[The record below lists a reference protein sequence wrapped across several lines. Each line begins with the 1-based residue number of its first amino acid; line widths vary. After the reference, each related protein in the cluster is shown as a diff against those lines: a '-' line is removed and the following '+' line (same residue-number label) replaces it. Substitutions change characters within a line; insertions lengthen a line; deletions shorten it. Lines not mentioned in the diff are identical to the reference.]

1 MPKPLTLQIEK
12 SLDTGDLLFFDYD
25 CLNCLQPWEVLT
37 CLYQQRTTSGAA
49 QNVAFCMR
57 TPQKLLIV
65 SSHFGGEV
73 QITPYNEFLNKPYIR
88 SVKVRSFLTAPLNLV
103 EATAQFTQQLKEQR
117 QLAGQ
122 RDHKDFFSRLL
133 KAKLIRATVLK
144 QVSNNLVPHYL
155 YAVKVLNRNPF
166 QDPRVTVDDLD
177 RARPKCFYD
186 AYELSEAVAI
196 RSYNS
201 QNLAKSNVL

>member
-1 MPKPLTLQIEK
+1 
-12 SLDTGDLLFFDYD
+12 
-25 CLNCLQPWEVLT
+25 VLS
-37 CLYQQRTTSGAA
+37 CLYQQRTHTPDAP

-117 QLAGQ
+117 QMAGQ
-122 RDHKDFFSRLL
+122 RDHKDFFTRLL
-133 KAKLIRATVLK
+133 KSKLVRATVLN

-155 YAVKVLNRNPF
+155 FAVKVLNRNPF
-166 QDPRVTVDDLD
+166 QEPKVALEDLD
-177 RARPKCFYD
+177 QARPECFHD
-186 AYELSEAVAI
+186 AYELSDAVTI
-196 RSYNS
+196 RSYAS

>member
-1 MPKPLTLQIEK
+1 
-12 SLDTGDLLFFDYD
+12 
-25 CLNCLQPWEVLT
+25 
-37 CLYQQRTTSGAA
+37 
-49 QNVAFCMR
+49 MR

-88 SVKVRSFLTAPLNLV
+88 SVKVRSFLSQPLDLV

-122 RDHKDFFSRLL
+122 RDHKDFFTRLWRS
-133 KAKLIRATVLK
+133 KLVRAMVLDK
-144 QVSNNLVPHYL
+144 VASNLVPHYL
-155 YAVKVLNRNPF
+155 FAVKVLNRNPF
-166 QDPRVTVDDLD
+166 QEPRVGVQELD
-177 RARPKCFYD
+177 QTRPECFHD